1 MDRDKMEDGTRIV
14 VSSCINITRRL
25 IFHYFVNNSVN
36 PCKSNGAGWTFFL
49 FRLLEYQYIIF
60 LELGFNCNQQLSCF
74 LRASF
79 IYTLKIIINFC
90 EEYVKL

>member
-1 MDRDKMEDGTRIV
+1 MMRGE
-14 VSSCINITRRL
+14 L
-25 IFHYFVNNSVN
+25 
-36 PCKSNGAGWTFFL
+36 FFL